1 MCNEVYFAAL
11 HNGCDALKSE
21 MMESMSEL
29 FPSSL
34 VYTDSIDKA
43 DMVVF
48 FCCSFT
54 SEREDNSIEVIKELQ
69 QKGKKV
75 VVSGCFLPRF
85 KEQFAN
91 VDFVHRKDLKK
102 YFEEYFIITIA
113 MQPRKVECLD
123 ANNTPIINIAS
134 GCVGHC
140 AYCSIRQVR
149 GRLISRTMDDILQ
162 RISQIENCTRIK
174 LVAQDV
180 SAYGYDFNSSL
191 PNLLRCIW
199 DKHPNLIIELGCLN
213 IRFLK
218 DYSKSDLE
226 LLKNIEGNLNL
237 PVQSA
242 SNVILKKMGRDYMI
256 EDFYRLYEILSAQNC
271 KISTDII
278 AGFPTESEQ
287 DHLMN
292 MNLMKDFYFDFAEVF
307 MFDPRPNTQ
316 ASAMDQVD
324 TIIKERRTVEL
335 IVQFLSTFQ
344 KKNHY
349 TQNKIQEIQF
359 YNTNITI

>member
-1 MCNEVYFAAL
+1 MGNKLHFTTI

-21 MMESMSEL
+21 MIESLSRI
-29 FPSSL
+29 FPSTWI
-34 VYTDSIDKA
+34 YTKSIDKA
-43 DMVVF
+43 DILFF

-54 SEREDNSIEVIKELQ
+54 SERENNTAIVINELQ

-85 KEQFAN
+85 KKQFAN
-91 VDFVHRKDLKK
+91 VDFVHRKDLKN
-102 YFEEYFIITIA
+102 YFEANFGMTA
-113 MQPRKVECLD
+113 TTRPRKVECLD
-123 ANNTPIINIAS
+123 ANDTPIINIAS

-140 AYCSIRQVR
+140 AYCSIKQVR
-149 GRLISRTMDDILQ
+149 GRLISRPKDDILQ
-162 RISQIENCTRIK
+162 RISEFENCTRIK

-180 SAYGYDFNSSL
+180 SAYGYDLNSTL

-199 DKHPNLIIELGCLN
+199 DKHPNLIIELGNLN

-226 LLKNIEGNLNL
+226 IFKNIEGNLNL

-242 SNVILKKMGRDYMI
+242 SNIILQKMGRDYMI

-287 DHLMN
+287 DHMMN
-292 MNLMKDFYFDFAEVF
+292 MELMKDFYFDFAQIF
-307 MFDPRPNTQ
+307 MFDP
-316 ASAMDQVD
+316 
-324 TIIKERRTVEL
+324 
-335 IVQFLSTFQ
+335 
-344 KKNHY
+344 
-349 TQNKIQEIQF
+349 
-359 YNTNITI
+359 